1 MPQELYF
8 EDFYVGQKF
17 HSLGQA
23 KVTAEEIKEFGQKYD
38 PQPFH
43 LDEAAG
49 ENSFFKGLA
58 ASGWLTAAIVMRLR
72 VQSVTVAGGMIGAGV
87 EEMRW
92 TLPVRPGD
100 SLRTEIEVVGVR
112 QSQSRK
118 EYGVVRTRTLAFNQ
132 RNEVVM
138 RSTVN
143 FLAPLT
149 IQSPSAFR
157 RRTIEASRSTMTERA
172 SHPPDQVQASTRLSI
187 SRPPAAT
194 AISPRSSSSSTR
206 ARPRTSSISRSRPA
220 RTATSCR
227 GRRRPLSASLR
238 HRRSTSVPT
247 SSPNQLSYPAYIPTT
262 NRRILSQ

>member
-17 HSLGQA
+17 HSVGKA
-23 KVTAEEIKEFGQKYD
+23 KVTAEEIKEFGRKYD

-72 VQSVTVAGGMIGAGV
+72 VQSITVVGGMIGAGV

-100 SLRTEIEVVGVR
+100 SIRSEIEVVGVR
-112 QSQSRK
+112 QSNSRK
-118 EYGVVRTRTLAFNQ
+118 EFGVVRTRSLAFNQ

-143 FLAPLT
+143 FLAPLRNAV
-149 IQSPSAFR
+149 P
-157 RRTIEASRSTMTERA
+157 AS
-172 SHPPDQVQASTRLSI
+172 
-187 SRPPAAT
+187 
-194 AISPRSSSSSTR
+194 
-206 ARPRTSSISRSRPA
+206 
-220 RTATSCR
+220 
-227 GRRRPLSASLR
+227 
-238 HRRSTSVPT
+238 
-247 SSPNQLSYPAYIPTT
+247 N
-262 NRRILSQ
+262 